1 MIIIESNNNNKK
13 SLFDHTR
20 TFAAQ
25 IAQWILYHCGAHT
38 HNHRPNQLGFQLLI
52 YDYAQPQYRYGLW
65 AKVISVW
72 WTKLIE
78 MVYGRIGRAA
88 NIHTHTHRPA
98 RRQSKPRHKVRN
110 ILKLPQWHD
119 MNSNNSVE
127 LTHSVCVRVSASF
140 KLILTVNKF
149 IYNWILF
156 ASEWDAVNGSNVS
169 LQKCIMFSCDRVAHV
184 CHSSTAKM
192 SRCA

>member
-25 IAQWILYHCGAHT
+25 IAQWILFHCGAHT
-38 HNHRPNQLGFQLLI
+38 HNHRPNQLGFQLVI

-88 NIHTHTHRPA
+88 NIHTHTPT
-98 RRQSKPRHKVRN
+98 SKTTVEATAQGK
-110 ILKLPQWHD
+110 KYPQITTMAWH
-119 MNSNNSVE
+119 E
-127 LTHSVCVRVSASF
+127 F
-140 KLILTVNKF
+140 
-149 IYNWILF
+149 
-156 ASEWDAVNGSNVS
+156 E
-169 LQKCIMFSCDRVAHV
+169 
-184 CHSSTAKM
+184 
-192 SRCA
+192 

>member
-1 MIIIESNNNNKK
+1 
-13 SLFDHTR
+13 
-20 TFAAQ
+20 
-25 IAQWILYHCGAHT
+25 
-38 HNHRPNQLGFQLLI
+38 
-52 YDYAQPQYRYGLW
+52 
-65 AKVISVW
+65 
-72 WTKLIE
+72 
-78 MVYGRIGRAA
+78 MVELDGRQTY
-88 NIHTHTHRPA
+88 THTHRPA

-149 IYNWILF
+149 IYNWISF

-192 SRCA
+192 SRCAQRFLFFFLFVGELLNYIRNENCTAYTRRLNCMRDRYYSFVRFVDLHKKCRMSPIKITVSMKFKANKLC